1 MTINETNRLLITDAL
16 SDLLLLIQESVP
28 HLSHTSADNIN
39 ENTLAIASAKIKL
52 EKIKEN
58 QHQPFSLQEL
68 KVIYWAVR
76 NLRDETRD
84 YLDSLACSDSDRD
97 DAMSAYRTENA
108 VLRELR
114 AEFAQAGIEIEQ
126 LFQDPES

>member
-1 MTINETNRLLITDAL
+1 MNINETNRLLITDAL

-52 EKIKEN
+52 ERIKEN

-84 YLDSLACSDSDRD
+84 YLDSPACSDSDRD

-126 LFQDPES
+126 LFQDPEN